1 VKEGLAELQPL
12 VSNPLYTKITNEWKG
27 ATTRAQPRVDSL
39 RAVTLTPLD
48 NGMGIKY
55 SAEAIQIV
63 DFPAGADEVNTLSVF
78 MRLKQEDG
86 HWIVYDLQVT

>member
-1 VKEGLAELQPL
+1 
-12 VSNPLYTKITNEWKG
+12 
-27 ATTRAQPRVDSL
+27 
-39 RAVTLTPLD
+39 
-48 NGMGIKY
+48 MGIKY